1 MAEPNKAQEPTPS
14 SVRSCVGLPLPCF
27 FPGAQL
33 MPVLQMT
40 LSQSVEKMRG
50 YYLMYQREAFCA
62 HSHQR
67 SHVEP
72 ACSMLQGK
80 CGMRDT
86 GRALSGDSTRYSG
99 RCAATASAC

>member
-1 MAEPNKAQEPTPS
+1 
-14 SVRSCVGLPLPCF
+14 
-27 FPGAQL
+27 
-33 MPVLQMT
+33 MT

-62 HSHQR
+62 HSHKR

-86 GRALSGDSTRYSG
+86 GRALSV
-99 RCAATASAC
+99 ATQEHPQLCLRTSVNLNSQLTENDADILLTLGKNVLTLG